1 VKDEAHPEAVTAP
14 LEAANGAAAEL
25 ERGGLVAFSWWPCP
39 SQEALR
45 LAASGLVHIAGT
57 HLRGPDSQYNISPA
71 GELLPEGGEVIG
83 FCSWREGLVLRPELA
98 GRISGVKDVA
108 EGGLRLVNR
117 EPGAEARSLLDRQ
130 LADAGIEG
138 SQLPGYGTRADGHL
152 QVAAAIAAGLADAGI
167 ASEPAAFA
175 YDLAFIPL
183 AAERFDLVIPAG
195 QVSTREVQGL
205 LKILS
210 SAWLLD
216 QLASLP
222 GYDPGRCGERIAA
235 LPPRH

>member
-1 VKDEAHPEAVTAP
+1 
-14 LEAANGAAAEL
+14 
-25 ERGGLVAFSWWPCP
+25 
-39 SQEALR
+39 
-45 LAASGLVHIAGT
+45 
-57 HLRGPDSQYNISPA
+57 
-71 GELLPEGGEVIG
+71 
-83 FCSWREGLVLRPELA
+83 
-98 GRISGVKDVA
+98 VKDVA

-138 SQLPGYGTRADGHL
+138 GQLSGYDTRADGYL

-167 ASEPAAFA
+167 ASEQAALA

-195 QVSTREVQGL
+195 QVSIPEVQGL
-205 LKILS
+205 LKVLS

-222 GYDPGRCGERIAA
+222 GYDLGLCGERIAT